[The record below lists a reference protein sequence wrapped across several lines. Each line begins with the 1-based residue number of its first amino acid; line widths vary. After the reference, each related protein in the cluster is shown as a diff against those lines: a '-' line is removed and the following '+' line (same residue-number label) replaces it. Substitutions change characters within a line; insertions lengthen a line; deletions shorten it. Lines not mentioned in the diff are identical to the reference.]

1 MTPRCSPAP
10 VVSFVSES
18 NAVTSAGWSLT
29 LSGLG
34 FGSFDATPS
43 WRLGSTS
50 CVTAAWAS
58 STSTVCLLAP
68 GEGEAKDAV
77 ATVAAVAGTRIR
89 SFSYDGAVTSPDL
102 ERGLANGL
110 CSVLDF

>member
-77 ATVAAVAGTRIR
+77 ATIAAVAGTRLR
-89 SFSYDGAVTSPDL
+89 SFSYDGACDL
-102 ERGLANGL
+102 A
-110 CSVLDF
+110 